1 MARLRRRNHRVPS
14 RHNEI
19 LQAWAM
25 TLVLFAVAI
34 GLFGFAIFPY
44 LVLQAA
50 IAIIMLENVN
60 YIEHYGLCRAKRP
73 DGRYDPIRPEHSWN
87 SDQRVS
93 NLMMFQVQRHS
104 DHHAH
109 PGRRYQTL
117 RTPRRSTA
125 IPVWLRTDAAAV
137 DDTVLAAR
145 HGTARRRLLQR
156 RRHLRQHRTTTTRQN
171 DRPLRRSAT
180 SPQARRDTRSGA
192 DIGRLCG
199 LSPKPAGV
207 QAISPIW

>member
-1 MARLRRRNHRVPS
+1 
-14 RHNEI
+14 
-19 LQAWAM
+19 
-25 TLVLFAVAI
+25 VLFAVAI
-34 GLFGFAIFPY
+34 GLFGFGIFPY

-50 IAIIMLENVN
+50 IAIIMLESVN

-117 RTPRRSTA
+117 RTLDEAPQSPYGYAPMLLLAMT
-125 IPVWLRTDAAAV
+125 PFWLRIMGPRVVAYYNGDVTRANIAP
-137 DDTVLAAR
+137 
-145 HGTARRRLLQR
+145 QR
-156 RRHLRQHRTTTTRQN
+156 RDKIIARFGGPGPVPNPAATPEA
-171 DRPLRRSAT
+171 RPTSAD
-180 SPQARRDTRSGA
+180 SSAA
-192 DIGRLCG
+192 
-199 LSPKPAGV
+199 
-207 QAISPIW
+207 